1 MFKRLA
7 RSLVLAGAL
16 VAVTASA
23 TFAHECYVAN
33 RGEQGTIG
41 AGTHSRSW
49 FAADLEELAA
59 FISDPS
65 DPTAPPPLNEEQ
77 LAYFVARAQE
87 LGVPSTFAIF
97 IGGRPHEGGFTI
109 ADNAGFEKNGRGTD
123 GQGHRPLLQRPRG
136 RNIHRV
142 HGGAPA
148 VAELRP

>member
-23 TFAHECYVAN
+23 SLAHECYVAN

-49 FAADLEELAA
+49 FAADLELLAA

-65 DPTAPPPLNEEQ
+65 DPNAPPALDEQQ

-97 IGGRPHEGGFTI
+97 IGGRPHAGGFTI

-123 GQGHRPLLQRPRG
+123 GRGIDHLFAAHGDAIFTAYMEALQQ
-136 RNIHRV
+136 
-142 HGGAPA
+142 
-148 VAELRP
+148 